1 MSSPTIAESMQK
13 KDELR
18 KAIADLVTKFS
29 KETGLI
35 VDSIDVRHVEVVG
48 GFSGRYTVNIEVKLP

>member
-18 KAIADLVTKFS
+18 KAIAELVTKFS
-29 KETGLI
+29 AETGLI
-35 VDSIDVRHVEVVG
+35 VDLIDAKHVNVVG
-48 GFSGRYTVNIEVKLP
+48 GFSGRYIVSVEVKLP